1 MIINGKDITTPPRK
15 ADVCV
20 IGSGPAG
27 ITAAWELSQAGLDV
41 ILLDGGRQLNYSQP
55 GYYTRSWPDKLKL
68 YAGKTQGVFS
78 PTYEPNP
85 SFLIRPN
92 NGAGLRNP
100 SERERVYGGT
110 STHWGGQSRP
120 LDSIAFEKRD
130 GMTPDGKKIPD
141 AFPGWQIT
149 RQDLDP
155 YYAQAITF
163 NHFFGPYFDE
173 NGKNGG
179 VNFTPEFWASEMQ
192 KQGFEAAVPHL
203 NGFNAEM
210 YQFMGEKWKR
220 FATRPFDG
228 KPIGDS
234 KVRVIVNAT
243 LLDMVEQGG
252 SVQHL
257 KVASLKD
264 DYPERPMEPKELQ
277 KATEFTV
284 SADVYILA
292 CGAVANARQLLL
304 TDFGKRND
312 LVGRYFMCHPLTQN
326 GVVTIQRA
334 DYLSQPEQN
343 LMAGG
348 IWNDPRNVK
357 WKDPRGDDGI
367 GGITGRFTIDG
378 KTARDEGIGCCWFW
392 PNGGS
397 MYFEMAPNYNSRV
410 TLDTTQKDVFGRDL
424 TCVNWEFTDVDQRTY
439 ERNCCL
445 FNEASGDPGII
456 SWQSW
461 DEIKDEWTIN
471 GHHIGTTRMSASA
484 TEGVVDKNLKFHGV
498 NNLYVAGSSV
508 FPTAGIS
515 NPTMTIITLSIR
527 LAEYIRAQMPRAKAA
542 KAQ

>member
-1 MIINGKDITTPPRK
+1 MIINGKDITTPQS
-15 ADVCV
+15 AQVCV

-41 ILLDGGRQLNYSQP
+41 ILLDGGRQLDYSHK
-55 GYYTRSWPDKLKL
+55 GYYTRSWPDKIKL
-68 YAGKTQGVFS
+68 YAGKTQGEFS
-78 PTYEPNP
+78 SIYEANP
-85 SFLIRPN
+85 SFLTRPF
-92 NGAGLRNP
+92 NGARNP

-130 GMTPDGKKIPD
+130 GMTPDGKKIPG
-141 AFPGWQIT
+141 AFPGWPIT
-149 RQDLDP
+149 RKELDP
-155 YYAQAITF
+155 YYAQAVPF
-163 NHFFGPYFDE
+163 NHLFGPYFDQS
-173 NGKNGG
+173 GQNGG

-192 KQGFEAAVPHL
+192 KQGLDAAVPHL
-203 NGFNAEM
+203 KLFNAEM
-210 YQFMGEKWKR
+210 YQFMGGKWTN
-220 FATRPFDG
+220 FATRPFETR
-228 KPIGDS
+228 IGDS
-234 KVRVIVNAT
+234 ATVRVIVNAT

-264 DYPERPMEPKELQ
+264 DYPQRPMEPKELQ

-284 SADVYILA
+284 TADVYILA

-326 GVVTIQRA
+326 GVVRITEA
-334 DYLSQPEQN
+334 DYLLPAEQN
-343 LMAGG
+343 LMDGAG
-348 IWNDPRNVK
+348 
-357 WKDPRGDDGI
+357 WKDPRGADGI

-378 KTARDEGIGCCWFW
+378 ETARSEGIGCCWFW

-410 TLDTTQKDVFGRDL
+410 TLDDSQKDVFGRDL
-424 TCVNWEFTDVDQRTY
+424 TTVNWEFTQVDQRTY
-439 ERNCCL
+439 ERNCSL
-445 FNEASGDPGII
+445 FNQSSYKHPSII
-456 SWQSW
+456 SFDPW
-461 DEIKDEWTIN
+461 DDIKNEWTIN

-484 TEGVVDKNLKFHGV
+484 ADGVVDKNLKFHGV
-498 NNLYVAGSSV
+498 DNLFVAGSSV

-527 LAEYIRAQMPRAKAA
+527 LAEHVRARMPRAKAA